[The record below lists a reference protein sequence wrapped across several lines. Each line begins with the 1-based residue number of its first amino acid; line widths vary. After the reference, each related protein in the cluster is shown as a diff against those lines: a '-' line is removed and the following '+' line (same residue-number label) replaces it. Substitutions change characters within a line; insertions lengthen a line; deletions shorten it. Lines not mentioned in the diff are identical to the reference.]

1 MTDTSSATSSP
12 TSNSAPKTT
21 KTVGVLGGMGPAA
34 TLDFFSKLLAKSK
47 AVSDQGN
54 LRVLIDNNP
63 KVPNRN
69 EAVAGTGPSPGPVLA
84 EMAGGLEHSGADF
97 LVMACNAAHAFV
109 ADILEAVSVPFVSM
123 IDETVAFT
131 REHFPDATKIGVLGS
146 SGALDAK
153 LYHHAFAEHGVTV
166 VAPENGARH
175 EFMQLLYQ
183 IKAGDLSDDVR
194 GQMATLA
201 ANLVAEGA
209 DVVIAGCTEVPL
221 VLLDDAVSVP
231 LIDSTDVLVDA
242 TIAYATGL
250 RALPG
255 R

>member
-1 MTDTSSATSSP
+1 MGETSLPDTR
-12 TSNSAPKTT
+12 
-21 KTVGVLGGMGPAA
+21 TVGVLGGMGPAA
-34 TLDFFSKLLAKSK
+34 TLDFFSKLLARSR
-47 AVSDQGN
+47 ATSDQAN

-69 EAVAGTGPSPGPVLA
+69 EAVAGTGASPGPVLA

-109 ADILEAVSVPFVSM
+109 ADILDATHVPFVSM
-123 IDETVAFT
+123 IDETVTMT
-131 REHFPDATKIGVLGS
+131 RERFPDATKIGVLGS

-153 LYHHAFAEHGVTV
+153 LYHHAFAEHGVAVIT
-166 VAPENGARH
+166 PEDGARH
-175 EFMQLLYQ
+175 EFMQLLYR
-183 IKAGDLSDDVR
+183 IKAGDLSDEVR

-209 DVVIAGCTEVPL
+209 EVVVAGCTEVPL
-221 VLLDDAVSVP
+221 VLLADAVSVP

-250 RALPG
+250 RTLPG